1 MNRQRYKVADLYFS
15 DTDVLKNEIKDLKE
29 SLKLKSSQIILTEKI
44 ASLQL
49 KEASNIIQ
57 HLYLINANQVRV
69 LIIFLISY
77 TLLSTNSTTYLIHR
91 YVLPNN

>member
-1 MNRQRYKVADLYFS
+1 MNQRYKVADLYFS

-57 HLYLINANQVRV
+57 HLHLINVTQVEFFFFFYI
-69 LIIFLISY
+69 LY
-77 TLLSTNSTTYLIHR
+77 TICH
-91 YVLPNN
+91 